1 MALFTRLREKV
12 VGSGLKFDNID
23 NIAKK
28 EDEVAHH
35 DNEKDNAFMARH
47 SKSNVSVFTKEK
59 QFKSFNEQDPSKYSN
74 KINDKFANV
83 VPMGNNENAAPQV
96 NSRPSETG
104 PGLSKKLSFHTLNS
118 QMQKEEPTAP
128 QLSPRFDALGPDNRF
143 ATSRS
148 VSFRGAAPVAPPA
161 AVPSIHIGV
170 SKSESKEEEFEDV
183 HAYSDDDVD
192 EHELSKQDRIEMVFS
207 KARHNHADEVIAA
220 IQNGFNANTRD
231 NNGNTIMHICAQN
244 NRKKLAATLLQK
256 FPQCNI
262 RAENQKNLTP
272 LDYAEKYGFAGMA
285 TWLKEVSTQ
294 NEAQT
299 ARNVSKFR

>member
-23 NIAKK
+23 NIARK
-28 EDEVAHH
+28 EDDEANQ

-59 QFKSFNEQDPSKYSN
+59 QFKSFNEQDLSKYSN
-74 KINDKFANV
+74 KTSDKFANV
-83 VPMGNNENAAPQV
+83 VPMGNNENAAPPV
-96 NSRPSETG
+96 NYRPNEAG
-104 PGLSKKLSFHTLNS
+104 PGLSKKLSFHTLNT
-118 QMQKEEPTAP
+118 QIQKAEQASP
-128 QLSPRFDALGPDNRF
+128 QLSPRFDGLGPDNRF

-148 VSFRGAAPVAPPA
+148 VSFRGAVPTAAPA
-161 AVPSIHIGV
+161 ALPSAPIGV

-183 HAYSDDDVD
+183 HDYSDDDVD
-192 EHELSKQDRIEMVFS
+192 EHELSKQDRIDMVFS
-207 KARHNHADEVIAA
+207 KARHNHADEVILA

-231 NNGNTIMHICAQN
+231 VNGNTIMHICAQN

-262 RAENQKNLTP
+262 RAENLKNLTP
-272 LDYAEKYGFAGMA
+272 LDYAEKYGFASMV
-285 TWLKEVSTQ
+285 TWLKEVSAQ
-294 NEAQT
+294 DEAQT